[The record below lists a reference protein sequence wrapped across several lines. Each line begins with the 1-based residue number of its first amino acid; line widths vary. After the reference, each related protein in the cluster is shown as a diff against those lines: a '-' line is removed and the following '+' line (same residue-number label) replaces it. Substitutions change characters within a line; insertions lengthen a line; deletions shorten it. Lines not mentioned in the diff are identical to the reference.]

1 MVKLQKMAS
10 VVLATQAS
18 VQASVTQKSVE
29 PVDIVEKKVAAAEA
43 GNSDIPIEIIAR
55 HNYFSYRFS
64 VNSQSDAKP
73 PSCISRAVDA
83 VARRNIP
90 NGTVECNMKVEH
102 FSPSAKRFFEK
113 RVELAVSCGNKS
125 DSRCEAPK
133 KYIYHCVMHYLQ
145 PS

>member
-1 MVKLQKMAS
+1 MVKLQRMAS
-10 VVLATQAS
+10 LVLATQAL
-18 VQASVTQKSVE
+18 VDYKVKESVE
-29 PVDIVEKKVAAAEA
+29 PVDIAEKKVASAEA
-43 GNSDIPIEIIAR
+43 GNSDIPIEIIAGL
-55 HNYFSYRFS
+55 NYFSYRFN

-73 PSCISRAVDA
+73 PSCINLAVEA

-133 KYIYHCVMHYLQ
+133 KFIYHCEMGYIQ
-145 PS
+145 KFD

>member
-1 MVKLQKMAS
+1 MKFQLIS
-10 VVLATQAS
+10 SLFLATQAS

-29 PVDIVEKKVAAAEA
+29 A
-43 GNSDIPIEIIAR
+43 GNSDIPIEIIAGL
-55 HNYFSYRFS
+55 NYFSYRFN

-102 FSPSAKRFFEK
+102 FSPSAKKFFEK

-125 DSRCEAPK
+125 DSRCKAPK

-145 PS
+145 PSSEFD